1 MLRHCPVVPS
11 RLGSMKSPRHVYG
24 VLSALSATAILL
36 GCASAGAP
44 QPPSLFLPRPP
55 TDLRAVR
62 KGNSVRLTWTIPTQT
77 TDREPV
83 RHIGATAICRSL
95 DPQMVTC
102 GTPVGESAAVPEVT
116 PSPAGRSKSAPP
128 QPVRP
133 VASFSDPLSTDLQR
147 TNPLQEATYA
157 VEVRN
162 DLARGAGLSNLVRV
176 PLAPALAPPSN
187 FAAQVTADGVTLT
200 WSQVPEQASAPEL
213 SHRYRIYRRESNS
226 SESNAKDASLIAELP
241 LADNSTTYLDHTADW
256 EKNYDY
262 TLDIA
267 TIVATPGKPPV
278 IIDGDDTPAASVIT
292 HDIFPPSV
300 PSGLQAVYSG
310 PGQQP
315 FIDLIW
321 APVANADLA
330 GYNIYRSDSAAPA
343 TKINHDLV
351 RTPAYKDLAVSTGK
365 HYTYSVSAV
374 DVRGNESARSEPA
387 SEKVP

>member
-1 MLRHCPVVPS
+1 
-11 RLGSMKSPRHVYG
+11 MKSPRHVYG
-24 VLSALSATAILL
+24 VLSALAATAILL

-55 TDLRAVR
+55 ADLQAVR
-62 KGNSVRLTWTIPTQT
+62 KGNSVRLTWTIPAQT

-83 RHIGATAICRSL
+83 RHIGSTEICRSL

-102 GTPVGESAAVPEVT
+102 GAPVGESAAAPEVP
-116 PSPAGRSKSAPP
+116 PSAGRPNGAASKA
-128 QPVRP
+128 VRP
-133 VASFSDPLSTDLQR
+133 VASFSDPLPADLQR
-147 TNPLQEATYA
+147 ANPLEEATYA
-157 VEVRN
+157 VEVLN

-176 PLAPALAPPSN
+176 PLAPALVPPSN
-187 FAAQVTADGVTLT
+187 FAAQVTADGVVLT
-200 WSQVPEQASAPEL
+200 WNNVTEQPSAPEF
-213 SHRYRIYRRESNS
+213 SHRYRIYRRESDAREPNGQG
-226 SESNAKDASLIAELP
+226 ASLIAELP

-267 TIVATPGKPPV
+267 TVVAIPGKPPA
-278 IIDGDDTPAASVIT
+278 IIDGDDAPAVSVIT

-321 APVANADLA
+321 APVTNADLA
-330 GYNIYRSDSAAPA
+330 GYNIYRSDSGAPA
-343 TKINHDLV
+343 MKMNHDLS
-351 RTPAYKDLAVSTGK
+351 RTPAYRDSAVSRGRQ
-365 HYTYSVSAV
+365 YTYAVSAV
-374 DVRGNESARSEPA
+374 DVRGNESSRSDPA